1 MNGGRTWLED
11 HTWGAEE
18 GQGSLWEVEVYEVH
32 LLEYQEVLQ
41 WDLQWEEEEE
51 AELDKV
57 SIADILWIQQIS

>member
-1 MNGGRTWLED
+1 MNGERTWLED

-32 LLEYQEVLQ
+32 LLGYQEVLQ